1 MRKADRSE
9 DEAQFAEFP
18 WMVAISNTTTFI
30 AAGSLIAPNIV
41 LTVAN
46 PFRNLSAD
54 GLKVVAGEWDL
65 ENDTEL
71 MPHINRSVESIVI
84 HEKFDGFVN
93 NIALLVLKV
102 SFGRQPNI
110 GNVCLPTQGATF
122 DISKC
127 LSTAWSHYKG
137 KPKKIHFEP
146 KSREE
151 CARSLPKSYTNDDG
165 SIDPSFSCST
175 ILKTNSDT
183 GLNSGAAL
191 VCPMHGESRR
201 YTLAGITIG
210 HVGREYIFL
219 NMTHLMPW
227 IYRNLGP
234 RRTPLNHYLPF
245 N

>member
-1 MRKADRSE
+1 MRKIKTSE
-9 DEAQFAEFP
+9 DETQFAEFP
-18 WMVAISNTTTFI
+18 WMVAILNTTFT

-46 PFRNLSAD
+46 PFRNLTAD
-54 GLKVVAGEWDL
+54 TLTVVAGEWDL
-65 ENDTEL
+65 KNEDEIV
-71 MPHINRSVESIVI
+71 PHINRSVESIII
-84 HEKFDGFVN
+84 HEKFDGFVY

-127 LSTAWSHYKG
+127 LSTAWSNYEG
-137 KPKKIHFEP
+137 KPKKIYFEP

-151 CARSLPKSYTNDDG
+151 CARSLPKFYKNDDG
-165 SIDPSFSCST
+165 NIDPSLSCTSL
-175 ILKTNSDT
+175 LKTISAN

-191 VCPMHGESRR
+191 VCPMHGEPRR
-201 YTLAGITIG
+201 YTLAGITLG
-210 HVGREYIFL
+210 YVGREYIFV

-234 RRTPLNHYLPF
+234 RRTPLNYYLPF